1 MTNSKREYDHMELLQ
16 SSSPAQNIW
25 AGVLATSSVLGSLA
39 LACIFPFAAFATL
52 LAATVPFRKA
62 MLWMGAA
69 WLSNQLVG
77 YLLLGYPQ
85 TANSFGHGLAI
96 GATALATLFVAKK
109 ILDLRSDRSLL
120 TLALAFGGAFVAFE
134 ALLLFAALF
143 LGGVENFVPSIV
155 WMIAQNDIL
164 WFLGLGLLYIILNG
178 TVFGRI
184 GRQASPQG

>member
-1 MTNSKREYDHMELLQ
+1 MQLLPT
-16 SSSPAQNIW
+16 SSSVQNIW
-25 AGVLATSSVLGSLA
+25 AGILATSSVLGSLA

-52 LAATVPFRKA
+52 LAATLPFRKA

-96 GATALATLFVAKK
+96 GVTAMATLWVAKK
-109 ILDLRSDRSLL
+109 VLDLRADRSLF
-120 TLALAFGGAFVAFE
+120 TLALAFGAAFVAFE
-134 ALLLFAALF
+134 ALLLVAAMF
-143 LGGVENFVPSIV
+143 LGGVQNFVPSIV

-164 WFLGLGLLYIILNG
+164 WFLGLGLLYTALNG
-178 TVFGRI
+178 TLFARI
-184 GRQASPQG
+184 GKQATPQA